1 LSCLSPAELTDRLY
15 ELRSKERALL
25 VEFLVYLGELDRR
38 KLYLDIGFA
47 STFEFCVTHL
57 GLSNGATFRR
67 LTAARLLVRFPVLAE
82 YLRDGRL
89 GLTTLVLLRDVLSDE
104 RLGQILDRAAG
115 RTEDQVKLLVATLA
129 PKPPVPDLVRRAP
142 ERRSPAPEPPRNLD
156 LFQAPAA
163 PKVEDSFTSRPEGP
177 EVAPCQPH
185 KPPARVEPISEEHHV
200 VRMTVGREFV
210 ADLEKVRAA
219 LSHVVPDRSL
229 EKVLHECIRRTL
241 RACQGRKLGSTKT
254 RTASAERK
262 PAKSAK
268 RTRTIPAEVRREVWE
283 RDGARC
289 TFVGEDGHRCGSTHM
304 LEFHHREAFALG
316 GPPTARNLTLYC
328 APHNRGAAEKELGA
342 ARVAEAI
349 ARRRRERGR
358 GREAPPVL
366 E

>member
-1 LSCLSPAELTDRLY
+1 MSTLSCLSPAELTDRLY

-47 STFEFCVTHL
+47 SSFESCVGHL

-67 LTAARLLVRFPVLAE
+67 LTAARLFVRFPVLAA

-89 GLTTLVLLRDVLSDE
+89 CLTTLVLLRDVLSEE
-104 RLGQILDRAAG
+104 RLGEILDRAAG
-115 RTEDQVKLLVATLA
+115 RTEDQVKLLVAALA

-156 LFQAPAA
+156 LFDASAA
-163 PKVEDSFTSRPEGP
+163 STSGR
-177 EVAPCQPH
+177 EVAPCQPQ
-185 KPPARVEPISEEHHV
+185 KPPARVEPISEQHHV

-241 RACQGRKLGSTKT
+241 RACQGRKRGSTK
-254 RTASAERK
+254 
-262 PAKSAK
+262 
-268 RTRTIPAEVRREVWE
+268 
-283 RDGARC
+283 
-289 TFVGEDGHRCGSTHM
+289 
-304 LEFHHREAFALG
+304 
-316 GPPTARNLTLYC
+316 
-328 APHNRGAAEKELGA
+328 
-342 ARVAEAI
+342 
-349 ARRRRERGR
+349 
-358 GREAPPVL
+358 
-366 E
+366 

>member
-1 LSCLSPAELTDRLY
+1 MSTLSCLSPAELTDRLY

-25 VEFLVYLGELDRR
+25 VESLVYLGELDRR

-47 STFEFCVTHL
+47 SSFEFCVGYL
-57 GLSNGATFRR
+57 GRSNGATFRR
-67 LTAARLLVRFPVLAE
+67 LTAARLFARFPVLAE

-104 RLGQILDRAAG
+104 RLGEILDRAAG

-156 LFQAPAA
+156 LFDASAA
-163 PKVEDSFTSRPEGP
+163 STSGR
-177 EVAPCQPH
+177 EVAPCQPQ
-185 KPPARVEPISEEHHV
+185 KPPARLEPISEEQHV
-200 VRMTVGREFV
+200 LRMTVGREFV

-241 RACQGRKLGSTKT
+241 RACERRNLGSTKA
-254 RTASAERK
+254 RIASAEEK

-268 RTRTIPAEVRREVWE
+268 RTRTIPAEVRREVWQ
-283 RDGARC
+283 RDGGRC
-289 TFVGEDGHRCGSTHM
+289 TFVGEEGHRCGSTHM
-304 LEFHHREAFALG
+304 LEFHHLEAFALG
-316 GPPTARNLTLYC
+316 GLPMARNLTLYC

-349 ARRRRERGR
+349 ARRRRARGR
-358 GREAPPVL
+358 GREAPTVL